1 MGDIQWSEAVLEGK
15 TSDGVYVRFKCRYW
29 AKDVNVE
36 MIEPYP
42 GETAG
47 LHMLYMAPATYL
59 ENNRWQDV
67 AWGLVRGI
75 LERMAWK
82 QDHVREVADRI
93 RERER
98 RLMIVE
104 KHSDVLLEKKRKLKS
119 ERKKGFVAAIAY
131 QAGLNPLNRAL
142 KELDIIASQE
152 REERWLGGAMRGVLR
167 FNLLSPHPPREAD
180 RRNVRVYSLPK
191 RRAIGDPAGWQM
203 RFEGAVAKVDLPQTG
218 IGAELPLEVDRPDL
232 CAVHALDVAKF
243 AEYLH
248 QLDDAKGHVLDAWI
262 EIDGSDSEWCAT
274 LTR

>member
-1 MGDIQWSEAVLEGK
+1 MSDIQWREAVLEGNAL
-15 TSDGVYVRFKCRYW
+15 DGVFGRFKCWYS

-36 MIEPYP
+36 MIEPYS

-47 LHMLYMAPATYL
+47 IHMPYMVPATYL
-59 ENNRWQDV
+59 ENNRWQNA

-75 LERMAWK
+75 LERIAWK
-82 QDHVREVADRI
+82 QDHASEVADRI

-104 KHSDVLLEKKRKLKS
+104 KHSGVLLEKKRKLKS
-119 ERKKGFVAAIAY
+119 ERKNGFVAAIAF
-131 QAGLNPLNRAL
+131 QAGLKPLNKAL
-142 KELDIIASQE
+142 EELDGIVLQE

-167 FNLLSPHPPREAD
+167 FKLLSPYPPREAD
-180 RRNVRVYSLPK
+180 RRNVRIYSRPK
-191 RRAIGDPAGWQM
+191 RRVIGDPEGWQM
-203 RFEGAVAKVDLPQTG
+203 RFEGTVSKVDLPQTG
-218 IGAELPLEVDRPDL
+218 IGVEMPLEVDRPDL
-232 CAVHALDVAKF
+232 CTVHSLDVVKF

-262 EIDGSDSEWCAT
+262 EIDGNDSEWCVT

>member
-1 MGDIQWSEAVLEGK
+1 MGDIQWWEAMLEGK
-15 TSDGVYVRFKCRYW
+15 ALDGVFVRFKCRYW

-36 MIEPYP
+36 MIEPYS

-47 LHMLYMAPATYL
+47 IHMLHMAPATYL
-59 ENNRWQDV
+59 ENNRWQNA

-75 LERMAWK
+75 LERIAWK
-82 QDHVREVADRI
+82 QSHASEVADRI

-104 KHSDVLLEKKRKLKS
+104 KHSDALLEKKRKLKS
-119 ERKKGFVAAIAY
+119 EWKRSFVAAIAY
-131 QAGLNPLNRAL
+131 QAGISPLNRAL
-142 KELDIIASQE
+142 KELDEIVLQE

-167 FNLLSPHPPREAD
+167 FKLLSPHPPREAD
-180 RRNVRVYSLPK
+180 RRNVRVYSRPK

-203 RFEGAVAKVDLPQTG
+203 RFEGAMAKVDLPQTG
-218 IGAELPLEVDRPDL
+218 IGADLPLEVDRPDL
-232 CAVHALDVAKF
+232 CTVHALDVAKF